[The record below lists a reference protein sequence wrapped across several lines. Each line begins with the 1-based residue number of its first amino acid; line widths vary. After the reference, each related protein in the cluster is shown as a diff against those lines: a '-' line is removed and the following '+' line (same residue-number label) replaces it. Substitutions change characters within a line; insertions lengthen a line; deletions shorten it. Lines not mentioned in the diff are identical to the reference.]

1 MIKTVFEGFLS
12 AYLKYMTKRHLKID
26 QPNNTARPGPQAGHA
41 YMLYVHIPFCE
52 TLCPY
57 CSFNRFVLQERLARA
72 YFQRLRQEMRMVAAQ
87 GYRFESMY
95 IGGGTP
101 TVLIDELTQTI
112 DLARELFPL
121 REVSCETNPNHLEGA
136 RLEELRGRV
145 QRLSVGMQSFNDTL
159 LRQMQ
164 RYDRLGTGEQNLARI
179 RAAAGLFPSLN
190 VDMIYNFPNQSEEM
204 LRADIAAVIAS
215 GANQVTFYP
224 LMSAPSVEQSINRTV
239 GKMNTR
245 REPHFYEIIA
255 EEMGKHFVPTSAWTF
270 NLPQEAANHPQI
282 ANQMIDEYIVNY
294 EEYVGIGSGAFSYL
308 DGTLY
313 VNTFSVNKYNT
324 HIDEDQM
331 PVAGI
336 RRFAVAD
343 RMRYHFMMELFGLK
357 LDLQRFRREFGRPL
371 EWVLWKEMLFMS
383 LYGAFRREKNRNQLS
398 LTPRGRYLLV
408 IMMQQFFSG
417 VNHIRDQAREALAV
431 SEPGLFQAE
440 SGCKSP
446 PALRI

>member
-1 MIKTVFEGFLS
+1 IKTVFEGFLS

-26 QPNNTARPGPQAGHA
+26 QQDINSRPGPQTGHA

-52 TLCPY
+52 SLCPY
-57 CSFNRFVLQERLARA
+57 CSFNRFILQEKLARA
-72 YFQRLRQEMRMVAAQ
+72 YFQRLRQEMRMVAEQ

-101 TVLIDELTQTI
+101 TVLMDELAETI

-121 REVSCETNPNHLEGA
+121 REVSCETNPNHLEGE
-136 RLEELRGRV
+136 RLDALHGRV
-145 QRLSVGMQSFNDTL
+145 QRLSVGMQSFNNDL

-164 RYDRLGTGEQNLARI
+164 RYERLGTGEENLARI
-179 RAAAGLFPSLN
+179 RAAAGHFPSLN

-215 GANQVTFYP
+215 GADQVTFYP
-224 LMSAPSVEQSINRTV
+224 LMSAPSVEQSLSRTV
-239 GKMNTR
+239 GKLDAR
-245 REPHFYEIIA
+245 REPHYYEIIA
-255 EEMGKHFVPTSAWTF
+255 EEMSRHFVPTSAWTF
-270 NLPQEAANHPQI
+270 NRPQAEGG
-282 ANQMIDEYIVNY
+282 MIDEYIVNY

-313 VNTFSVNKYNT
+313 VNTFSVREYNT
-324 HIDEDQM
+324 HVDEGRL

-336 RRFAVAD
+336 RRFAGGD
-343 RMRYHFMMELFGLK
+343 RMRYRFMMELFGLK
-357 LDLQRFRREFGRPL
+357 LDRERFRREFGRPL
-371 EWVLWKEMLFMS
+371 EWALWKEMLFMG
-383 LYGAFRREKNRNQLS
+383 LYGAFRREGSILH

-417 VNHIRDQAREALAV
+417 VNYIRDQARNALAV
-431 SEPGLFQAE
+431 SEPGLFLNE
-440 SGCKSP
+440 TGCKSEIEISKP